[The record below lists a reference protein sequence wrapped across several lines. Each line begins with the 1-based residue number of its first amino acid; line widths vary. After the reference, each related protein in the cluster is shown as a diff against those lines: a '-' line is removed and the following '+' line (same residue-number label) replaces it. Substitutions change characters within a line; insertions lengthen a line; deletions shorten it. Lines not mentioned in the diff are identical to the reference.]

1 MFFEGERLTAMREMI
16 VAQDTA
22 GRERALARLLPMQR
36 GDFEA
41 IFRAMEGFAV
51 TIRLLDP
58 PLHEFLP
65 KERSETEALA
75 DELGM
80 SIEALQ
86 AVIDRLQEVN
96 PMLGLRGCRLGIVFP
111 EITRMQVRA
120 IFEAACT
127 VAARKGRV
135 MPEVMIPLTA
145 TVVEFRRQALIVR
158 EVAEAV
164 FRERQITVPFLL
176 GTMIELPR
184 AALTADEL
192 AREAQFFSFGTNDL
206 TQTTWGLSRDDA
218 GHFLPYYIEHGVIED
233 DPFQV
238 LDQAGVGKLIQ
249 MACELGRRT
258 RPDLKLGI
266 CGEHGGDPSAVA
278 FCDRLGMNY
287 VSCSPFR
294 VPIARLAAAQATL
307 AARGTMDRTRA
318 TV

>member
-1 MFFEGERLTAMREMI
+1 
-16 VAQDTA
+16 
-22 GRERALARLLPMQR
+22 
-36 GDFEA
+36 
-41 IFRAMEGFAV
+41 MEGFPV

-65 KERSETEALA
+65 KDAGEVAALA
-75 DELGM
+75 KELGM
-80 SIEALQ
+80 TTEALQ

-96 PMLGLRGCRLGIVFP
+96 PMLGLRGCRLGIVYP
-111 EITRMQVRA
+111 EITSMQVRA
-120 IFEAACT
+120 VFEAACT

-145 TVVEFRRQALIVR
+145 SVSEFRKQALIVR
-158 EVAEAV
+158 QVAEEV
-164 FRERQITVPFLL
+164 FRERNITVPFLL

-206 TQTTWGLSRDDA
+206 TQTTWGISRDDS
-218 GHFLPYYIEHGVIED
+218 GHFLPYYLEHGVIED

-266 CGEHGGDPSAVA
+266 CGEHGGEPGAVS
-278 FCDRLGMNY
+278 FCDRLGVNY

-294 VPIARLAAAQATL
+294 VPLARLAAAQAAL
-307 AARGTMDRTRA
+307 ATRGTVDRTRA